1 MSGSEEGQS
10 SDGHFKKTSTRDSD
24 QSESDSKQ
32 GPSNMNELRSTC
44 IRAFRAAVAA
54 VQPYERV
61 RNALRV
67 TGGQLTVG
75 KRVYQLEH
83 NVHMAAVGKAALGMV
98 QGAEAALGKHLVQGI
113 ASVPRHTIKK
123 IQPGSQLITE
133 FFEGATNNLP
143 DEDSCMNA
151 ERIENLA
158 RHLRDP
164 NDIFLVLLSEAI
176 LSLRLFNKQ
185 FIGAQVP
192 PGLPTVGAERGKE
205 ETVIL
210 AAQQPG
216 SQLITEFFEGAT
228 NNLPDEDSCMNAE
241 RIENLARHLRDP
253 NDIFLVLLSGGG
265 SALLP
270 APVNSI
276 SLADKLATIKAM
288 TSRGAEI
295 KQLNCVRRALSR
307 LKGGKLAEIAH
318 PAKVITVIISDIVG
332 DPIDLIASGPTVLEQ
347 HSMLNDSPIKVLKT
361 LNTWEAIPPNVQQ
374 ALRRANAAK
383 PKSAKIDV
391 NNVIISNNET
401 AIKGVSKTL
410 EESGYS
416 CHTASTT
423 IAEDATLFGEQLAS
437 IIVSILSGSKPEEAL
452 RSLNMPNINV
462 SCPDGDCI
470 ALLFGGETTVT
481 LTGKGK
487 GGRNQQIVLSALSKL
502 LECDDK
508 KMKGEFA
515 LLSAGTDGQDG
526 PTEAAGAVLTND
538 DIKFIRDN
546 GRWEKGDVD
555 GFLNKN
561 DSFNF
566 WKVFRDGACHVH
578 TGPTGTNVMDVQVLL
593 INKKVDIFTL

>member
-1 MSGSEEGQS
+1 MWVHKS
-10 SDGHFKKTSTRDSD
+10 SDI
-24 QSESDSKQ
+24 Q
-32 GPSNMNELRSTC
+32 
-44 IRAFRAAVAA
+44 
-54 VQPYERV
+54 
-61 RNALRV
+61 ALRV

-83 NVHMAAVGKAALGMV
+83 NVHMAAIGKAALGMV

-123 IQPGSQLITE
+123 I
-133 FFEGATNNLP
+133 
-143 DEDSCMNA
+143 
-151 ERIENLA
+151 
-158 RHLRDP
+158 
-164 NDIFLVLLSEAI
+164 
-176 LSLRLFNKQ
+176 
-185 FIGAQVP
+185 
-192 PGLPTVGAERGKE
+192 
-205 ETVIL
+205 
-210 AAQQPG
+210 QPG

-361 LNTWEAIPPNVQQ
+361 LNAWEAIPPNVQQ

-462 SCPDGDCI
+462 SCPDG
-470 ALLFGGETTVT
+470 
-481 LTGKGK
+481 GK